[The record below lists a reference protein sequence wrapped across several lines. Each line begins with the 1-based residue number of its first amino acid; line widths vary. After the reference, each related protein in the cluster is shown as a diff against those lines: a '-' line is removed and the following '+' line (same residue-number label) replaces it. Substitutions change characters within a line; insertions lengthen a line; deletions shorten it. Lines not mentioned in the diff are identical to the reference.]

1 MFLNTKKLTTTTM
14 GISNYINE
22 TKAEMK
28 HVSWPTRS
36 EAIMYTILVI
46 VLSLAL
52 AAYLG
57 IFDAL
62 FAAGIAQLLIK

>member
-1 MFLNTKKLTTTTM
+1 M
-14 GISNYINE
+14 GIANYINE

-28 HVSWPTRS
+28 HVSWPTRG
-36 EAIMYTILVI
+36 EAIMYTVLVI

-57 IFDAL
+57 FFDAL
-62 FAAGIAQLLIK
+62 FAAGITQLLTK